1 MMYQGLKSFICIEV
15 KVNSAAVYAYIYEH
29 KEAGTGYVQLQK
41 LEISAQ
47 AARYQVPQEYIEHL
61 L

>member
-15 KVNSAAVYAYIYEH
+15 KVNSAAVYAYLYEH
-29 KEAGTGYVQLQK
+29 KEVGTGYMQFQK
-41 LEISAQ
+41 LEISVQ
-47 AARYQVPQEYIEHL
+47 AARYQVPQECIEYL